1 MRDYAALSHIEQDL
15 IRAIDGTSGEETQR
29 LYEELERVQSG
40 KEDISKM
47 LDPFDREME
56 RANQELEQY
65 LETNHGLTI
74 AAFFDTYRKDFDT
87 WRESQ

>member
-1 MRDYAALSHIEQDL
+1 
-15 IRAIDGTSGEETQR
+15 
-29 LYEELERVQSG
+29 
-40 KEDISKM
+40 M

-87 WRESQ
+87 WRELQ